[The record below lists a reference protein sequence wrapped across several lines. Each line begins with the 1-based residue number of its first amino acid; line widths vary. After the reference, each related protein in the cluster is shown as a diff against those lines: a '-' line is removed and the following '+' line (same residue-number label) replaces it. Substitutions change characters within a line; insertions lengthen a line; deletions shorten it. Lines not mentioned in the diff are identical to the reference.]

1 MSAYNTDPFW
11 DYLYQLRETG
21 VLCDI
26 QLFVKNQQ
34 DEFVSIYAHKV
45 ILAASSYYF
54 QSCLSQGELLD
65 IYNFDGIHVDN
76 LQIVLDYMYHQISWG
91 ELQSN
96 AEATIAA
103 KTLGIMEQ
111 TSHCDPFLDRS
122 VLKDTEGNKV
132 LLVKRFNTGRKVSS
146 DGAGKISS
154 MSKRVILPHDE
165 IAKLIVNRR
174 NIKPSARD
182 HVGKLALEGIGSSSQ
197 NAVADGVDS
206 AVQLL
211 EIPPEEGELVNSE
224 DTTQQTMFDGV
235 PVSDPNDL
243 PLHSHDPQVNSVVV
257 DQQGIV
263 SLYTGTEEEAKVA
276 AGEADAGCQQPPE
289 VPGIEDAKQDCE
301 QSCEQTCEP
310 HLVVNVKEH
319 MLLDSGQESDG
330 MLQRTQAVD
339 SHGCGEVSTGMT
351 GGDVTTEHTG
361 GIPAGGNEV
370 ITAADDRIPT
380 LDDASGVSG
389 DAPVVAS
396 VDHNAATLQTISS
409 DKDGETDTKNEPLDG
424 GDAMVV
430 DKDDDKPKTGGKPVD
445 TDMEKVAS
453 TDEAKPQK
461 DEQTTVKVVNRHRGK
476 AAASLVVVD
485 TPIRSR
491 RIRRPPPDEIYEWSM
506 PSLRRRGSESTRMD
520 SEGESP
526 HQSPRQESTKQKRTR
541 VIIKKEA
548 EGNAEAAPSDDI
560 TATKLVMSLGDG
572 EKTMTRTRSKRKTIL
587 QEDNEP
593 AGECQD
599 VTEGTKKKLRIAS
612 DKEKEDSDETS
623 PAKPMSTRAAK
634 AAVDSTPEGAPVI
647 RRRGRPR
654 IKKEE
659 IKLELLEATD
669 ESIADVTRRNMA
681 ISNVQMESNSGP
693 CVCAWCGKG
702 FKNNT
707 GLSIHENWVHK
718 GLGQREGSASHE
730 CGICKK
736 TCKSFAALRN
746 HEIQKHDVKREWPCE
761 TCGVV
766 FMKGKELKKHRM
778 REHNEQRYECEV
790 CQATFISREGWK
802 IHMYKQHTDGTCLR
816 LLTVSSSF
824 YCPLQRPVHYRLY
837 IYPICGIFYFPRY
850 RQN

>member
-1 MSAYNTDPFW
+1 MSSYNTDPFW

-111 TSHCDPFLDRS
+111 TSHSDSFLDRS

-132 LLVKRFNTGRKVSS
+132 LLVKRFNTGRKASS

-174 NIKPSARD
+174 NIKPSARE
-182 HVGKLALEGIGSSSQ
+182 HVGKLALAGIGSSKQ
-197 NAVADGVDS
+197 NAGADGVVN

-211 EIPPEEGELVNSE
+211 EIPPEEGELMNSE

-243 PLHSHDPQVNSVVV
+243 PLHSHDPQVNSVIV

-263 SLYTGTEEEAKVA
+263 SLYTGTEDEAEMVA
-276 AGEADAGCQQPPE
+276 GQTDAGCQQPPE
-289 VPGIEDAKQDCE
+289 IPGIEDAKQGCEQSCE
-301 QSCEQTCEP
+301 QSCEQTCEQQ
-310 HLVVNVKEH
+310 LVALSSVNVKEH
-319 MLLDSGQESDG
+319 MLLDSGQDSDG
-330 MLQRTQAVD
+330 TLQRAQEVD
-339 SHGCGEVSTGMT
+339 SHVCGDVSTRMT
-351 GGDVTTEHTG
+351 GGDVMTEHTG
-361 GIPAGGNEV
+361 GIPDGRNEV
-370 ITAADDRIPT
+370 ITASVDDGRIPT
-380 LDDASGVSG
+380 LDDAS
-389 DAPVVAS
+389 S
-396 VDHNAATLQTISS
+396 VDDSAATLQTISS
-409 DKDGETDTKNEPLDG
+409 DKDGETDTQIEPLDG

-430 DKDDDKPKTGGKPVD
+430 DNVDDKPKTGEKPVD
-445 TDMEKVAS
+445 RDMEKVAS
-453 TDEAKPQK
+453 RDEDTPQK
-461 DEQTTVKVVNRHRGK
+461 DEQTTVKVVNKHRGK
-476 AAASLVVVD
+476 TAASLVVVD

-506 PSLRRRGSESTRMD
+506 PSLRRRGSESTRVE
-520 SEGESP
+520 SEGAESP
-526 HQSPRQESTKQKRTR
+526 HQSPRQESSKQKRTR
-541 VIIKKEA
+541 VVIKREV
-548 EGNAEAAPSDDI
+548 EDNTETDDI
-560 TATKLVMSLGDG
+560 TARKLVMSLGDG
-572 EKTMTRTRSKRKTIL
+572 EKTMTRTRSKRKAFL
-587 QEDNEP
+587 QEDEEP
-593 AGECQD
+593 PGQCENA
-599 VTEGTKKKLRIAS
+599 TESTKKKLRIAP
-612 DKEKEDSDETS
+612 DEEDSEETS

-634 AAVDSTPEGAPVI
+634 AAAGGTPEGAPVI

-659 IKLELLEATD
+659 IKLELLESAD
-669 ESIADVTRRNMA
+669 ESKADVTRRNMA

-693 CVCAWCGKG
+693 CVCAWCGKV

-746 HEIQKHDVKREWPCE
+746 HEMQKHDVKREWPCE

-766 FMKGKELKKHRM
+766 FTKGKELKKHRM

-802 IHMYKQHTDGTCLR
+802 IHMYKQHTDGTCLH
-816 LLTVSSSF
+816 LLLVSSSF
-824 YCPLQRPVHYRLY
+824 YCNQMSLVYGVVLL
-837 IYPICGIFYFPRY
+837 
-850 RQN
+850 